1 MLNEPTGETM
11 GTQIDFVG
19 FADDCRVEGKV
30 DLDDARLADLLNN
43 RSTVLVHDVKLVSTL
58 DGHTQEFDHLE
69 IERGD
74 LSIVVASGPRGD
86 PKRRLAT
93 KPNGVTMRLGP
104 YCAEGF
110 MHAPPTANPVR
121 GFGRRPAM
129 VAVTDAV
136 LEYQFCDQPVS
147 EWFRTL
153 LVNRDLA
160 VSLRTVANPGGL
172 QPGAA

>member
-1 MLNEPTGETM
+1 M

-30 DLDDARLADLLNN
+30 DLDDARLAALLNS
-43 RSTVLVHDVKLVSTL
+43 RPSILVHDVKLVSTL
-58 DGHTQEFDHLE
+58 DGHTQEFEELE
-69 IERGD
+69 IERD
-74 LSIVVASGPRGD
+74 ELDIVVASGPRGD

-93 KPNGVTMRLGP
+93 KPSGVTMRLGP
-104 YCAEGF
+104 YSAEGF

-121 GFGRRPAM
+121 DIGHRPTM
-129 VAVTDAV
+129 VAVTDV
-136 LEYQFCDQPVS
+136 ILEYQFCDEPVS

-153 LVNRDLA
+153 LVNREMA
-160 VSLRTVANPGGL
+160 ISLRTVTNPGGM